1 MSNLSDEEIN
11 KLISELPP
19 EALTPAAAKIVE
31 DIKKDVKVGE
41 ATAPSLESSEPDTSA
56 VGPPSATPEAPAGPS
71 ATPEAPVGPP
81 SATPEAPAGPSATPE
96 APAAPTATSDTSISG
111 GTYKKRRNRRRQ
123 TNKRKRR
130 HSKKRN
136 QKRI

>member
-31 DIKKDVKVGE
+31 DIKKDVE
-41 ATAPSLESSEPDTSA
+41 AGKAEEAGTSA
-56 VGPPSATPEAPAGPS
+56 VVPPATPEVAGPS
-71 ATPEAPVGPP
+71 ETVSPEA
-81 SATPEAPAGPSATPE
+81 ATAAT
-96 APAAPTATSDTSISG
+96 AAAATATSSTEMSSTTG

-130 HSKKRN
+130 QSKKRK

>member
-1 MSNLSDEEIN
+1 MSNLSDQEIN

-31 DIKKDVKVGE
+31 DIKKDVKAGE
-41 ATAPSLESSEPDTSA
+41 AGEADTSA
-56 VGPPSATPEAPAGPS
+56 IIPSATPEVAGPS
-71 ATPEAPVGPP
+71 ETGSQEAATAA
-81 SATPEAPAGPSATPE
+81 SAA
-96 APAAPTATSDTSISG
+96 TATSGTEMSSTTG

-130 HSKKRN
+130 QSKKRK